1 MKYILIIEESKF
13 IINLLTIKI
22 NEYFNSNIK
31 VLIAHSYKDA
41 VKYINQYT
49 SEIAVAIVDI
59 FLTDVM
65 DGKAIVLTNSNNIPT
80 IVFSD
85 LEDKPH
91 KKLINLENVLDF
103 IPKNAPNSIEYVV
116 SFAYRIIKNRD
127 YTVLIVDDSKVYRV
141 KFKNDLE
148 RLFLNVVT
156 AEDGKE
162 AYDIMLSNKYEIIM
176 ILTDYNMPKM
186 DGIELVSKLR
196 QTYKKDSLSILAI
209 SSNDDIETLTRF
221 IKAGADDYIHK
232 PYVFDELNVRISSN
246 LNTIELFKKAN
257 DLANKD
263 FLTGAYNRRY
273 FFEASSAIVT
283 KNNRKQKEIAV
294 ATIDIDKFKKIN
306 DTYGHDV
313 GDVAIK
319 EVIRVVKSCI
329 RNSDLLARFG
339 GEEFC
344 ILLEDISFK
353 DTKKLFEKIRNK
365 FELNNIKIDDN
376 ISINYTVSIGVAYK
390 ISTNIN
396 EMLKISDEAL
406 YEAKNT
412 GRNKVLIKQ

>member
-85 LEDKPH
+85 LEDKLH

-103 IPKNAPNSIEYVV
+103 IPKNAPNGIEYVV

-232 PYVFDELNVRISSN
+232 PYVFDELNVRINSN

-344 ILLEDISFK
+344 ILLEDISLE

-412 GRNKVLIKQ
+412 SRNKVLIKQ